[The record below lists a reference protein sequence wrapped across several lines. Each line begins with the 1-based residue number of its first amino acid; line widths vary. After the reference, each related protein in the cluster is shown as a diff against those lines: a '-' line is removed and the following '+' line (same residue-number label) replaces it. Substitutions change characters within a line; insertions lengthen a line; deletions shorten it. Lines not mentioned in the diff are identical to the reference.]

1 VCKRGDHC
9 RIVNAVLLGWQ
20 SDINSLFGAKHD
32 QFSAKMPVS
41 CNATTDKER
50 GRAVILCRKSLACP
64 TKDIDDLVHCGCLE
78 TRAEIGDA
86 LLRKGKRGLRS
97 VRLNARRRPGILI
110 LTHIQALF
118 AGRCH
123 RCLPRE
129 RCVR

>member
-86 LLRKGKRGLRS
+86 LLREGKRGLRRGAIGYWRNS
-97 VRLNARRRPGILI
+97 ADGVQEGGLHSAEAEIKRP
-110 LTHIQALF
+110 F
-118 AGRCH
+118 
-123 RCLPRE
+123 
-129 RCVR
+129 V